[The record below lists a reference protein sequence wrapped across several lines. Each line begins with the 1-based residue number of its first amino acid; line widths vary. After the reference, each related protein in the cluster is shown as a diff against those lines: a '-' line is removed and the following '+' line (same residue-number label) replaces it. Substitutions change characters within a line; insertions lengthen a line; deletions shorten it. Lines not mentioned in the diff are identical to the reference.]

1 VSASE
6 AAPEKRRPDAHV
18 MPAALV
24 THEHCGLHD
33 TGWGHPEH
41 MGRLPAIVKAIY
53 RDTPALLDHVLQ
65 HEARPATEAQLTRV
79 HTAAHVELVRAA
91 VAEARRTGE
100 LIRLDADTVAS
111 PASWDAALAAAGC
124 AVDAVDLVLAGRAHH
139 ALALS
144 RPPGH
149 HATAD
154 RAMGFCLFN
163 NVAVAARAAQAEHG
177 VERVLIID
185 WDVHHGNGTQDIFYA
200 DPRVFYLSLH
210 LEGHYPGTGA
220 AAERGSGAGV
230 GWNLN
235 LPLAAGT
242 PAEDYRAVFDAAL
255 AAALDVS
262 APQLVL
268 VSAGGDCLAGDPL
281 GGLLLE
287 PEDLYA
293 MTRAVIDGSDAPV
306 VAVLEGGYA
315 PARTGA
321 GKVAILRALAGIPL

>member
-1 VSASE
+1 MSE
-6 AAPEKRRPDAHV
+6 AEAK
-18 MPAALV
+18 PAALV
-24 THEHCGLHD
+24 THEDCGLHD

-53 RDTPALLDHVLQ
+53 RDTPALQDHILQ
-65 HEARPATEAQLTRV
+65 HEAQHATEAQLARV
-79 HTAAHVELVRAA
+79 HTSGHIELVRAA
-91 VAEARRTGE
+91 AAEAVRTGE
-100 LIRLDADTVAS
+100 IVRLDTETVVS
-111 PASWDAALAAAGC
+111 PATWDAALAAAGC
-124 AVDAVDLVLAGRAHH
+124 AVDAAMLTLSGRARN

-177 VERVLIID
+177 VERVLVID

-200 DPRVFYLSLH
+200 DPTVFYLSLH
-210 LEGHYPGTGA
+210 IDGHYPGTGSVT
-220 AAERGSGAGV
+220 ERGDGAGH
-230 GWNLN
+230 GATLN
-235 LPLAAGT
+235 VPLPAGTASAEYLAAFDV
-242 PAEDYRAVFDAAL
+242 ALDRVFDAFE
-255 AAALDVS
+255 
-262 APQLVL
+262 PGLVL

-287 PEDLYA
+287 PGDLHA
-293 MTRAVIDGSDAPV
+293 MTARVLQRTAAPV

-321 GKVAILRALAGIPL
+321 GTLAILRALAGLPQV